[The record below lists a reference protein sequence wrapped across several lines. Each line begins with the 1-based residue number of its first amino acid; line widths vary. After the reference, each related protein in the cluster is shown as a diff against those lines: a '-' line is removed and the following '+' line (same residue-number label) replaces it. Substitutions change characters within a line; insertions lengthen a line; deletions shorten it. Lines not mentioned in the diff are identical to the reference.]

1 MELKTLMLFLFAAQ
15 TREDVSHVVEI
26 IPRRGKDLESRKSGF
41 KCSRPNLLMKGV
53 IMQDHQV
60 ENEITPTPSFLNK
73 RLSGTECVPLCLCIG
88 VCACVLEW
96 VETLGEEANQIS
108 HLSSQEAMHDPSP
121 PALDVIAFT
130 NPLQC
135 VRSFNF

>member
-1 MELKTLMLFLFAAQ
+1 
-15 TREDVSHVVEI
+15 
-26 IPRRGKDLESRKSGF
+26 
-41 KCSRPNLLMKGV
+41 
-53 IMQDHQV
+53 MQVHQV

-88 VCACVLEW
+88 VRACVLEW
-96 VETLGEEANQIS
+96 VESLGEEANQIS
-108 HLSSQEAMHDPSP
+108 HLSSQEAVHNPSP

-130 NPLQC
+130 NPLEC